1 MPYLRKYI
9 FKDSILCSCKF
20 ICIPIKTF
28 ALLSRIPAIHVYLQ
42 LKATVP
48 VPKSCSS
55 SQNCT
60 DRLILFTVYNITVRN
75 SFQATNTLQMAL
87 RFGYYENGTCCTQIV
102 EVLQHSTCATFKLK
116 FINICFIFPSNST
129 HKMFTASL
137 KPECFMHLPP
147 PHPVPKY

>member
-1 MPYLRKYI
+1 MPYLTKYI

-42 LKATVP
+42 LKAKVP

-60 DRLILFTVYNITVRN
+60 DRLILFALYNVTVRN

-87 RFGYYENGTCCTQIV
+87 RFGYYENGTYCTQVV

-116 FINICFIFPSNST
+116 FN
-129 HKMFTASL
+129 
-137 KPECFMHLPP
+137 
-147 PHPVPKY
+147 KYVFHIAK